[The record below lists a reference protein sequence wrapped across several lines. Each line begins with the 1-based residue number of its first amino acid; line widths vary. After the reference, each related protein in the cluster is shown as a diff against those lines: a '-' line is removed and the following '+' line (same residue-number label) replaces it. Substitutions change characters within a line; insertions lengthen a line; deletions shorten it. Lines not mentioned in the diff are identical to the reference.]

1 MYLQNEDKREV
12 QPHVYYSIYLH
23 NLTVNDC
30 STYTV
35 MYNGYHNNSSINQQ
49 TTMLVPTNEEG
60 LL

>member
-1 MYLQNEDKREV
+1 MFITWY
-12 QPHVYYSIYLH
+12 IYTS
-23 NLTVNDC
+23 LTVNNC

-49 TTMLVPTNEEG
+49 TTVLVPTNEVG